1 MISVIIPLYNKK
13 ATIKRTVESVLAQTF
28 QDFEII
34 IVNDGSTDGSAEVV
48 ENIRSDKIRIVHQAN
63 QGVSAAR
70 NRGLLEANYNWL
82 ALLDGDDEWH
92 ADYLESVYNA
102 TQEDSGCI
110 VYCTGYIR
118 VSLQGEP
125 SSVQL
130 RYIPADSGRLA
141 CYYKSSFFGAPIV
154 TSSSVCLNRS
164 ILKREKLLALFPVG
178 TKSGEDLDAWV
189 RLALKGDVYFIN
201 RELAIINT
209 VNVGIS
215 HVSNRLSGE
224 FNYVKWLAYRCNSY
238 YDRLWLTL
246 YALKK
251 LYEMSKK
258 YAVVRFPWLYRF
270 YVAFYKKLSIRNG

>member
-63 QGVSAAR
+63 EGVSAAR
-70 NRGLLEANYNWL
+70 NRGIAEASYNWL
-82 ALLDGDDEWH
+82 ALLDGDDEWQ
-92 ADYLESVYNA
+92 ADYLRSVYNA
-102 TQEDSGCI
+102 IQEDSGCI
-110 VYCTGYIR
+110 IYCSGYIR
-118 VSLQGEP
+118 VSLHGEP

-130 RYIPADSGRLA
+130 RYIPADRGRLS
-141 CYYKSSFFGAPIV
+141 CYYKSSFFGAPVV

-164 ILKREKLLALFPVG
+164 ILNREGLLAPFPVG
-178 TKSGEDLDAWV
+178 TKSGEDLDTWV
-189 RLALKGDVYFIN
+189 RLALKGNVFFIN

-209 VNVGIS
+209 VNAGVS
-215 HVSNRLSGE
+215 HVSGRLSGE
-224 FNYVKWLAYRCNSY
+224 FNYAKWITYRCDSY
-238 YDRLWLTL
+238 DDRLWLTL

-251 LYEMSKK
+251 LYEILKK
-258 YAVVRFPWLYRF
+258 YAAVKFPWLYEC
-270 YVAFYKKLSIRNG
+270 YVAYYRK